1 MTGACTGNAVTR
13 HESWV
18 LPQHRVTSVMLQT
31 VAWGFHNVQRVLNV
45 LNDTLGRPEWLFCFH
60 LLTKIYVFKRLPC
73 INVCWL
79 KEAEEATAV
88 VLYED
93 KHTGKYC
100 QLTAIPNTPSP
111 SSQERPRTSQEK
123 PRASRERPNVP
134 VSRKQVNKPEVLTS
148 APWEC
153 STGNQRR
160 ESLLTSRKR
169 GNSSCHRPPRPHTG
183 ASTPRNTVRVRGFYS
198 ICKGQFKN
206 KMLVTLGGHW
216 FCSSDTSSIF
226 TNFLLQKSE
235 K

>member
-100 QLTAIPNTPSP
+100 QRQQFLTPPHPPPKRDPAPPKRNPVRP
-111 SSQERPRTSQEK
+111 ERDPMC
-123 PRASRERPNVP
+123 P
-134 VSRKQVNKPEVLTS
+134 
-148 APWEC
+148 
-153 STGNQRR
+153 
-160 ESLLTSRKR
+160 
-169 GNSSCHRPPRPHTG
+169 
-183 ASTPRNTVRVRGFYS
+183 
-198 ICKGQFKN
+198 
-206 KMLVTLGGHW
+206 
-216 FCSSDTSSIF
+216 
-226 TNFLLQKSE
+226 
-235 K
+235 